1 MPVNSWICNS
11 GQIPTRSQAKIQDLL
26 TLSCKKMTVQNPNLA
41 IFVLLKSCFLRCEIS
56 EACSDHIMLP
66 WRNCFP
72 TFYAVRCG
80 ACRSEVNSMY
90 GGKGLRERT
99 VLEPLRHTWD
109 AHPAIG
115 FWRPDRLTQKPQ
127 ARPDGQTF
135 KCVKCS

>member
-1 MPVNSWICNS
+1 
-11 GQIPTRSQAKIQDLL
+11 LL
-26 TLSCKKMTVQNPNLA
+26 TFSCKKMTVQNPNLA

-109 AHPAIG
+109 AQPAIG